1 MFFPHHSTIPSFHYS
16 IFFGFNMVETPWLKN
31 YEDGVPPSLDYP
43 RASLPHFLRESAESF
58 PQNAALIF
66 AGKKFTY
73 RDLQEKVDSLACALS
88 ALGVTKGERVG
99 LLLPNSPPFIIGYYA
114 ILKAG
119 GVVVSLNPLSVERE
133 ILHFLKQAEIRT
145 LIVAEPLFPRI
156 EEIAG
161 QSSLEN
167 ILVACL
173 REWAEVKKPIRKAKP
188 AIPSGKKKG
197 IYLLERLLEKYA
209 GKRAPLVSLEAE
221 DEAVLQYTGA
231 ISEGIRGVVLTH
243 GNLVANTLQI
253 RSWVVRARRGKE
265 VVLSVLPFFHVYGM
279 AVAMNVPI
287 YLASAMVIIPRFE
300 VMSTL
305 RSIKRYRP
313 TFFPG
318 VPTMFVALSQEKSA
332 EKYNLSSLRVCYS
345 GAAPLAVDT
354 LEDFEKLTG
363 ARVTEGYGLAEASPA
378 THCNPVFGKR
388 KPGSVGLPYPDTLAK
403 IVDLE
408 TGERDLPPGEVGE
421 LCIHGPQVMK
431 GYWKSPEE
439 TARTI
444 RNGWLYTGDIARMDE
459 DGYFFILDVR
469 KDMIIAGGF
478 NIYPKDI
485 DQVLAE
491 HPKVAQAVAVGI
503 PDRYRGETV
512 RAFIVLKPGQTA
524 KEEEIL
530 DFCRKNL
537 AKYKVPTQVEFRPVL
552 PKASSNKILRRLLRQ
567 MVIEEEKKKAGFKG
581 SRVLG
586 FE

>member
-1 MFFPHHSTIPSFHYS
+1 
-16 IFFGFNMVETPWLKN
+16 MVETPWLKN
-31 YEDGVPPSLDYP
+31 YEDGVPPSLEYP
-43 RASLPHFLRESAESF
+43 KVSLPQFLRDSAESF
-58 PQNAALIF
+58 PQSAAMVF
-66 AGKKFTY
+66 AGRKFTY
-73 RDLQEKVDSLACALS
+73 RELQEKVDSLAGALN
-88 ALGVTKGERVG
+88 ALGVRKGERVG

-114 ILKAG
+114 ILKVG
-119 GVVVSLNPLSVERE
+119 GIVVSLNPLSVERE
-133 ILHFLKQAEIRT
+133 ILHFLKHAGIRT

-156 EEIAG
+156 AEIVG

-173 REWAEVKKPIRKAKP
+173 RAWAGFKKTFEKLKFATS
-188 AIPSGKKKG
+188 AGKKKG
-197 IYLLERLLEKYA
+197 VRLLEPLLEKYT
-209 GKRAPLVSLEAE
+209 GKKAPVVSLEPE

-231 ISEGIRGVVLTH
+231 ISEGIKGVLLTH
-243 GNLVANTLQI
+243 GNLVANTLQV
-253 RSWVVRARRGKE
+253 RSWVVRARKGKE
-265 VVLSVLPFFHVYGM
+265 VVISVLPFFHVYGM

-287 YLASAMVIIPRFE
+287 YLAATMVIIPRFE
-300 VMSTL
+300 VMGTL
-305 RSIKRYRP
+305 QSIKRYRP

-388 KPGSVGLPYPDTLAK
+388 KPGSIGLPYPDTLAK

-408 TGERDLPPGEVGE
+408 TGEKVLSPGEVGE

-439 TARTI
+439 TARTV

-459 DGYFFILDVR
+459 DGYFFILDIK

-512 RAFIVLKPGQTA
+512 RAFIVLKTGHAAT
-524 KEEEIL
+524 EDEIL

-537 AKYKVPTQVEFRPVL
+537 AKYKVPTQVEFRASL
-552 PKASSNKILRRLLRQ
+552 PQASSNKILRRLLRQ
-567 MVIEEEKKKAGFKG
+567 QVIEEGKKKAGIKG
-581 SRVLG
+581 SRILG

>member
-1 MFFPHHSTIPSFHYS
+1 MIQ
-16 IFFGFNMVETPWLKN
+16 TPWLKN
-31 YEDGVPPSLDYP
+31 YEDGVPPSLEYP
-43 RASLPHFLRESAESF
+43 KVPLTRFLQDSAEAF
-58 PQNAALIF
+58 PQNPAMIF
-66 AGKKFTY
+66 AGRKFTY
-73 RDLQEKVDSLACALS
+73 RELAEKVNSLAGALT
-88 ALGVTKGERVG
+88 ALGVGKGERVG

-119 GVVVSLNPLSVERE
+119 GIVVSLNPLAVGRE
-133 ILHFLKQAEIRT
+133 LLHFLKHAGVRT
-145 LIVAEPLFPRI
+145 LIVAEPLLPRI
-156 EEIAG
+156 AEIAG
-161 QSSLEN
+161 QSPLEN

-173 REWAEVKKPIRKAKP
+173 REWAGAKKSGGKP
-188 AIPSGKKKG
+188 AFAIPSARKKG
-197 IYLLERLLEKYA
+197 IRLLEPLLEKYR
-209 GKRAPLVSLEAE
+209 GKKAPFPSLEPE

-231 ISEGIRGVVLTH
+231 ISEGVRGVVLTH

-287 YLASAMVIIPRFE
+287 YLAAAMVIVPRFE
-300 VMSTL
+300 VMGAL
-305 RSIKRYRP
+305 QSIKRHRP

-332 EKYNLSSLRVCYS
+332 EQYNLSSLRVCYS
-345 GAAPLAVDT
+345 GAAPLAAET

-388 KPGSVGLPYPDTLAK
+388 KAGSIGLPYPDTLAK

-408 TGERDLPPGEVGE
+408 TGEKDLPPGEVGE
-421 LCIHGPQVMK
+421 LCVQGPQVMK

-439 TARTI
+439 TARTV
-444 RNGWLYTGDIARMDE
+444 RNGWLYTGDIARMDD
-459 DGYFFILDVR
+459 DGYFFILDVK

-512 RAFIVLKPGQTA
+512 RAFIVLKPGQKAT
-524 KEEEIL
+524 EEEIL

-537 AKYKVPTQVEFRPVL
+537 AKYKVPTQVEFRPSL
-552 PKASSNKILRRLLRQ
+552 PKAGSNKILRRLLRQ
-567 MVIEEEKKKAGFKG
+567 GVIEEEKKKAGVKG

>member
-1 MFFPHHSTIPSFHYS
+1 MI
-16 IFFGFNMVETPWLKN
+16 ETPWLKN
-31 YEDGVPPSLDYP
+31 YEDGVPPSLEVP
-43 RASLPHFLRESAESF
+43 QVPLTRFLEESAESF
-58 PQNAALIF
+58 PQNVAMIF
-66 AGKKFTY
+66 AGRKFTY
-73 RDLQEKVDSLACALS
+73 RELREKVDSLARALA
-88 ALGVTKGERVG
+88 ALGVRKGDRVG
-99 LLLPNSPPFIIGYYA
+99 LLLPNSPPYIIGYYA
-114 ILKAG
+114 ILKVG
-119 GVVVSLNPLSVERE
+119 GIVVSLNPLAVERE
-133 ILHFLKQAEIRT
+133 ILHFLRHADVRT

-156 EEIAG
+156 AEIAG

-173 REWAEVKKPIRKAKP
+173 REWADRKKPIAGPKLSL
-188 AIPSGKKKG
+188 PSRKKKG
-197 IYLLERLLEKYA
+197 IHLLEPLLEKYA
-209 GKRAPLVSLEAE
+209 ARKAPAVSVGPE

-231 ISEGIRGVVLTH
+231 ISEGMRGVVLTH

-287 YLASAMVIIPRFE
+287 YLAAAMVIIPRFE
-300 VMSTL
+300 VMGTL
-305 RSIKRYRP
+305 QAIRRYRP

-318 VPTMFVALSQEKSA
+318 VPTMFVALSQEKNA

-345 GAAPLAVDT
+345 GAAQLSVET
-354 LEDFEKLTG
+354 LDDFEKLTG

-378 THCNPVFGKR
+378 THCNPIFGKR
-388 KPGSVGLPYPDTLAK
+388 KLGSIGLPYPDTLAK

-408 TGERDLPPGEVGE
+408 TGNRELPPGEVGE
-421 LCIHGPQVMK
+421 LCIQGPQVME
-431 GYWKSPEE
+431 GYWNSPEE
-439 TARTI
+439 TARTL

-459 DGYFFILDVR
+459 DGYFFILDVK

-485 DQVLAE
+485 DQILAE
-491 HPKVAQAVAVGI
+491 HPKVAQAVAVGT

-524 KEEEIL
+524 TEEEIL

-537 AKYKVPTQVEFRPVL
+537 AKYKVPTQVEFRASL
-552 PKASSNKILRRLLRQ
+552 PKAGSNKILRRLLRQ

>member
-1 MFFPHHSTIPSFHYS
+1 MI
-16 IFFGFNMVETPWLKN
+16 ETPWLKN
-31 YEDGVPPSLDYP
+31 YEDGVPTSLDYP
-43 RASLPHFLRESAESF
+43 RVPLPHFLQESAESF
-58 PQNAALIF
+58 PQNTAMIF
-66 AGKKFTY
+66 AGRKFTY
-73 RDLQEKVDSLACALS
+73 RELQEKVDSLAAALN
-88 ALGVTKGERVG
+88 ALGVRKGEHVG
-99 LLLPNSPPFIIGYYA
+99 LLLPNSPPFVIGYYA
-114 ILKAG
+114 ILKVG
-119 GVVVSLNPLSVERE
+119 GIVVSLNPLSVERE
-133 ILHFLKQAEIRT
+133 ILHFLNHAAIRT
-145 LIVAEPLFPRI
+145 LIVAEPLLPRI
-156 EEIAG
+156 AEIAG

-173 REWAEVKKPIRKAKP
+173 REWGGAKRP
-188 AIPSGKKKG
+188 RAKLKVAAPSGKKKG
-197 IYLLERLLEKYA
+197 LRFLEPLLEKYSK
-209 GKRAPLVSLEAE
+209 KRVRFIPPEPE

-231 ISEGIRGVVLTH
+231 ISEGIKGVVLTH
-243 GNLVANTLQI
+243 ENLVANTLQI
-253 RSWVVRARRGKE
+253 RSWVVRARKGKE

-287 YLASAMVIIPRFE
+287 HLAATMVIIPRFE
-300 VMSTL
+300 VMGTL
-305 RSIKRYRP
+305 QSIKRYRP

-388 KPGSVGLPYPDTLAK
+388 KPGSIGLPYPDTLAM

-408 TGERDLPPGEVGE
+408 TGEKVLPPGEVGE
-421 LCIHGPQVMK
+421 LCIQGPQVMK

-439 TARTI
+439 TARAL

-459 DGYFFILDVR
+459 DGYFFILDIK

-491 HPKVAQAVAVGI
+491 HPKVSQAVAVGI

-512 RAFIVLKPGQTA
+512 RAFIVLKPGQAAT
-524 KEEEIL
+524 EEEIL
-530 DFCRKNL
+530 EFCRKNL
-537 AKYKVPTQVEFRPVL
+537 AKYKVPTQVEFRAHL
-552 PKASSNKILRRLLRQ
+552 PQASSNKILRRLLRQ
-567 MVIEEEKKKAGFKG
+567 QVIEEEKKKAGIKG

>member
-1 MFFPHHSTIPSFHYS
+1 
-16 IFFGFNMVETPWLKN
+16 MVETPWLKN
-31 YEDGVPPSLDYP
+31 YEDGVPASLEYP
-43 RASLPHFLRESAESF
+43 RVPLTRFLQESAESF
-58 PQNAALIF
+58 PQNVAMIF
-66 AGKKFTY
+66 AGRKFTY
-73 RDLQEKVDSLACALS
+73 RELQEKVDSLAS
-88 ALGVTKGERVG
+88 ALGALGVKKGDRIG
-99 LLLPNSPPFIIGYYA
+99 LLLPNSPPYIIGYYA

-119 GVVVSLNPLSVERE
+119 AIVVSLNPLAVERE
-133 ILHFLKQAEIRT
+133 ILHFLKHADVRT
-145 LIVAEPLFPRI
+145 LIVAEPLFPKI
-156 EEIAG
+156 TEIAG

-173 REWAEVKKPIRKAKP
+173 GEWADLKRPFAGP
-188 AIPSGKKKG
+188 GFSLPSRKKKG
-197 IYLLERLLEKYA
+197 IRLLEPLLEKYA
-209 GKRAPLVSLEAE
+209 ARKAPVVPVGPE

-231 ISEGIRGVVLTH
+231 ISEGMRGVVLTH

-265 VVLSVLPFFHVYGM
+265 VVMSVLPFFHVYGM

-287 YLASAMVIIPRFE
+287 YLAAAMVIIPRFE
-300 VMSTL
+300 VMGAL
-305 RSIKRYRP
+305 QAIRRYRP

-318 VPTMFVALSQEKSA
+318 VPTMFVALSQEKNA
-332 EKYNLSSLRVCYS
+332 ERYNLSSLRVCYS
-345 GAAPLAVDT
+345 GAAQLSVET
-354 LEDFEKLTG
+354 LDDFEKLTG

-378 THCNPVFGKR
+378 THCNPIFGKR
-388 KPGSVGLPYPDTLAK
+388 KLGSIGLPYPDTLAK

-408 TGERDLPPGEVGE
+408 TGNRELPIGEVGE
-421 LCIHGPQVMK
+421 LCIQGPQVMR

-439 TARTI
+439 TARAI

-459 DGYFFILDVR
+459 DGYFFILDVK

-478 NIYPKDI
+478 NIYPMDI

-491 HPKVAQAVAVGI
+491 HPKVAQAIAVGI

-512 RAFIVLKPGQTA
+512 RAFIVLKPGQKAT
-524 KEEEIL
+524 EEEIL

-537 AKYKVPTQVEFRPVL
+537 AKYKVPTQVEFRAAL
-552 PKASSNKILRRLLRQ
+552 PKPGSHKILRRLLRQ

>member
-1 MFFPHHSTIPSFHYS
+1 MI
-16 IFFGFNMVETPWLKN
+16 ETPWLKN
-31 YEDGVPPSLDYP
+31 YEDGVPTSLEYP
-43 RASLPHFLRESAESF
+43 RVPLPQLLQESAESF
-58 PQNAALIF
+58 PQSPAIIF
-66 AGKKFTY
+66 AERKFTY
-73 RDLQEKVDSLACALS
+73 RELQEKVDSLAAALN
-88 ALGVTKGERVG
+88 ALGVQKGEHVG
-99 LLLPNSPPFIIGYYA
+99 LLLPNSPPFVIGYYA
-114 ILKAG
+114 ILKVG
-119 GVVVSLNPLSVERE
+119 GIVVSLNPLSVERE
-133 ILHFLKQAEIRT
+133 LLHFLNHAGIRT
-145 LIVAEPLFPRI
+145 LIVAEPLLPRI
-156 EEIAG
+156 AEIAG

-167 ILVACL
+167 ILVSCL
-173 REWAEVKKPIRKAKP
+173 REWAK
-188 AIPSGKKKG
+188 GKKAPEKTKLVTPFGRRKG
-197 IYLLERLLEKYA
+197 FRFLEPLLEKYS
-209 GKRAPLVSLEAE
+209 GKKARFLPPEPE

-231 ISEGIRGVVLTH
+231 ISEGIKGVVLTH
-243 GNLVANTLQI
+243 ENLVANTLQI
-253 RSWVVRARRGKE
+253 RSWVVRARKGKE

-287 YLASAMVIIPRFE
+287 HLAATMVIIPRFE
-300 VMSTL
+300 VMGTL
-305 RSIKRYRP
+305 QSIKRYRP

-318 VPTMFVALSQEKSA
+318 VPTMFVALSQEKNA

-345 GAAPLAVDT
+345 GAAPLAVDI

-388 KPGSVGLPYPDTLAK
+388 KRGSIGLPYPDTLAK

-408 TGERDLPPGEVGE
+408 TGEKILPSGEMGE
-421 LCIHGPQVMK
+421 LCIQGPQVMK

-439 TARTI
+439 TTRAI

-459 DGYFFILDVR
+459 DGYFFILDIK

-512 RAFIVLKPGQTA
+512 RAFIVLKPGQAAT
-524 KEEEIL
+524 EEEIL

-537 AKYKVPTQVEFRPVL
+537 AKYKVPTQVEFRAHL
-552 PKASSNKILRRLLRQ
+552 PQASSNKILRRLLRQ
-567 MVIEEEKKKAGFKG
+567 QVIEEEKKAGIKG